1 MSEFTS
7 NIIKWENINIENT
20 NFGNNSAKQD
30 IYGFLLGYAEQ
41 KGSLDILDLGC
52 GNGSQ
57 WEWYT
62 SRIDN
67 YKYKLNIVGYEP
79 YINNAAN
86 FNKKIN
92 ASIEFI
98 NNLDNYNNKF
108 DVVMCMSVLEHVYDR
123 RKFLYDCH
131 RACKL
136 RGYAIINFDNGH
148 FFNPKEWK
156 RNFFGKIL
164 AKYTPIKKYYQDFV
178 DVSSIIKMAEV
189 IGMTFD
195 DYIDYHL
202 FINKK
207 RLQLLNKCDPNN
219 KGKIIDKIQKFEKD
233 ISKLINVKD
242 NKLIHNKFSYSSTLI
257 LKKLE
262 R

>member
-1 MSEFTS
+1 MSDFTS
-7 NIIKWENINIENT
+7 KIIRWENFDIKNSK
-20 NFGNNSAKQD
+20 FGNNSAKQD
-30 IYGFLLGYAEQ
+30 IYGFIIGYAEQ

-62 SRIDN
+62 SRTDYFKNNI
-67 YKYKLNIVGYEP
+67 NIVGYEP
-79 YINNAAN
+79 FKNNASNLNNKINN
-86 FNKKIN
+86 
-92 ASIEFI
+92 SIKFI
-98 NNLDNYNNKF
+98 NNLDSYNNKF
-108 DVVMCMSVLEHVYDR
+108 DIVMCMSVLEHVYDR
-123 RKFLYDCH
+123 YKFLYDCH

-136 RGYAIINFDNGH
+136 NGYALINFDNGH

-178 DVSSIIKMAEV
+178 DVNKIIRIAEE
-189 IGMTFD
+189 IGMIFD

-202 FINKK
+202 FINKN
-207 RLQLLNKCDPNN
+207 RLKLLNKCDPNT
-219 KGKIIDKIQKFEKD
+219 KSKILDKIQTFEKD
-233 ISKLINVKD
+233 ISKLLNVKD
-242 NKLIHNKFSYSSTLI
+242 NQLLHNKYSYSSTLI

-262 R
+262 I

>member
-7 NIIKWENINIENT
+7 KIISWENFNIENT

-30 IYGFLLGYAEQ
+30 ICGFLLGYAEQ

-79 YINNAAN
+79 YKNNAAN

-92 ASIEFI
+92 NSIEII

-123 RKFLYDCH
+123 RKFLYDCY

-136 RGYAIINFDNGH
+136 NGYALINFDNGH

-156 RNFFGKIL
+156 RNVFGKIL

-178 DVSSIIKMAEV
+178 DINNIIKIAEE
-189 IGMTFD
+189 IGMKFD
-195 DYIDYHL
+195 DYIDYHI
-202 FINKK
+202 FTSKK
-207 RLQLLNKCDPNN
+207 RLKLLNHSDVN
-219 KGKIIDKIQKFEKD
+219 IRAQLIDKIQTFEKD
-233 ISKLINVKD
+233 ISKIINIKD
-242 NKLIHNKFSYSSTLI
+242 NKLLQNKFTYSSTLV
-257 LKKLE
+257 LKNIKN
-262 R
+262 